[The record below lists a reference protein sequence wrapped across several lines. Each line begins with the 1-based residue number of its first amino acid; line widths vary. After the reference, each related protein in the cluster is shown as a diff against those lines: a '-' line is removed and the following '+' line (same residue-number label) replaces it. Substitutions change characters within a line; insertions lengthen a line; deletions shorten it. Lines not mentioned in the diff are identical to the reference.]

1 MKAIRCWTK
10 DPSQPS
16 AFKVGIFC
24 TQTDVNSAIETQTE
38 ISWLHMFRCLDWGY
52 VHFEEETITNRSEEM
67 STYLNQVRHAFKMP
81 LLSTIHSYMW
91 PAALNA
97 LT

>member
-67 STYLNQVRHAFKMP
+67 STYLNHVRHVLWSRSSFDARRASVNVYLKR
-81 LLSTIHSYMW
+81 
-91 PAALNA
+91 
-97 LT
+97 